1 MGCLY
6 QIPPLRVQEL
16 CGRGKE
22 RLLLEVVVGGPKE
35 AVPSRHSR
43 MDGPMNSH
51 SSSAQVQNSPS
62 TDERGGGARCPTP
75 NQEAIYN

>member
-16 CGRGKE
+16 YGREKE
-22 RLLLEVVVGGPKE
+22 RLVLEVVVGGPKE

-43 MDGPMNSH
+43 TDGPMNSH
-51 SSSAQVQNSPS
+51 SPSAQVQNSPS
-62 TDERGGGARCPTP
+62 TNERSGGARCPTP